1 MKKNYAFL
9 PIAVIL
15 SIFLI
20 IACSDSEDD
29 QIYAPIAEVSPVTV
43 DLTQVP
49 YPKLSDYKFFD
60 GALKDLD
67 PALDVLPFEPASS
80 LFADYAHKKRFVWM
94 PKGTKAIYN
103 GDSKVLELPVGAA
116 LIKTFYYENVQNIEP
131 VGGTRIIET
140 RVMIRRETGWLFANY
155 VWNDEQTEAYY
166 DMAGSFTA
174 ISWKDEN
181 NVIKSTDYKIPPE
194 DLCMACHRLQVPA
207 EIGVVNTYIPI
218 GIKPQNLNNDYNYG
232 TETKNQLKKWIDQGY
247 LEDNFNLP
255 SQANTTINYN
265 DVSKPIEIR
274 ARSYVDANCAH
285 CHQTN
290 RYCGYRPMRFAFSET
305 GDNEANM
312 GVCVNTQDLQAP
324 FPPELNKIVTP
335 RNTDHS
341 MMYYRMNTTEENY
354 RMPIHGRT
362 VIHEE
367 GVALIREWINSLHD
381 CE

>member
-9 PIAVIL
+9 PISIIL
-15 SIFLI
+15 FIFLI
-20 IACSDSEDD
+20 VSCSDSEEGQD
-29 QIYAPIAEVSPVTV
+29 YTPIAETSPVTV

-49 YPKLSDYKFFD
+49 YPKLSDYKFFE
-60 GALKDLD
+60 GTLKNLK
-67 PALDVLPFEPASS
+67 PALDVLPFEPASA
-80 LFADYAHKKRFVWM
+80 LFVDYAHKKRFVWM
-94 PKGTKAIYN
+94 PKGTKATYN
-103 GDSKVLELPVGAA
+103 ADNKIMELPVGAA

-140 RVMIRRETGWLFANY
+140 RIMIRRETGWLFANY
-155 VWNDEQTEAYY
+155 VWNEAQTEAFY
-166 DMAGSFTA
+166 DMAGSFTH
-174 ISWKDEN
+174 ISWKDEH

-194 DLCMACHRLQVPA
+194 DLCMACHRQQIPA
-207 EIGVVNTYIPI
+207 DIGVTYTYIPI
-218 GIKPQNLNNDYNYG
+218 GIKPQNLNYDYNYG
-232 TETKNQLKKWIDQGY
+232 TETKNQLQQWIAKGY
-247 LEDNFNLP
+247 LEDNFSLP
-255 SQANTTINYN
+255 SEANTTINYN
-265 DVSKPIEIR
+265 DTSKPVELR
-274 ARSYVDANCAH
+274 ARSYVDANCSH

-305 GDNEANM
+305 GNQANM

-324 FPPELNKIVTP
+324 FPPELDKIVTP

-362 VIHEE
+362 LIHEE